1 MDSILSLTQ
10 SSPLPG
16 HFSPRR
22 GHVFEGSYSSA
33 HSGLTTGTV
42 QHHPPRSLSGS
53 SLSSLTSLWAPAFRR
68 QHDDSTPSRSS
79 SSHNLTLRRI
89 PTISDRRSTSSSYSR
104 CASLVSVISSRFRP
118 EQMLGTDQIEERLLD
133 VAESDGEIA
142 EASEDAC
149 SFTQE
154 QQSLHIPEESEHVVL
169 PSDDVVEPLDQETAV
184 SPPLLRVRRWIST
197 LRRRK
202 REAPSATTPGIHRW
216 KLGDFDSRTSSPIKR
231 IPSHHKHSNSHSSS
245 LGFVTAVKSATAT
258 LASVSIATVSGR
270 HTKWRRG
277 HQRSSMISGSDPRP
291 SIESHRSV
299 PDEPAKQRSRK
310 RRAKVEELIR
320 TEENYVADLKSLT
333 NVWLTQ

>member
-1 MDSILSLTQ
+1 MASALSLAP
-10 SSPLPG
+10 SSPLSGHYPG
-16 HFSPRR
+16 HR
-22 GHVFEGSYSSA
+22 GHVVEGSCSSA

-68 QHDDSTPSRSS
+68 HHDDSTPSRSS

-89 PTISDRRSTSSSYSR
+89 PTISDRRSTSGSYSR

-118 EQMLGTDQIEERLLD
+118 EHLLGTDQTEERLLQ

-142 EASEDAC
+142 EPSEDAC
-149 SFTQE
+149 SFSEE
-154 QQSLHIPEESEHVVL
+154 QQSLHTAEESEHIAL
-169 PSDDVVEPLDQETAV
+169 PSEDVVEHTASEAAA
-184 SPPLLRVRRWIST
+184 SPPLPRVRRWIST

-202 REAPSATTPGIHRW
+202 RDAPPATTPRIQRW
-216 KLGDFDSRTSSPIKR
+216 KLDDFDGRASSPIKR
-231 IPSHHKHSNSHSSS
+231 FASNHKHSNSHSSS

-277 HQRSSMISGSDPRP
+277 HQRSSVMSGSDQRP
-291 SIESHRSV
+291 SIESQRSIL
-299 PDEPAKQRSRK
+299 DDAAKQRSRK

-320 TEENYVADLKSLT
+320 TEENYVADLKSLA
-333 NVWLTQ
+333 NVWLT